1 MDMRIISTDR
11 QSYFD
16 KFRLSTESLSVFY
29 GSGCSAARCSRAPF
43 FLLLRAYPAIMKR
56 KDIKEGIYNA

>member
-29 GSGCSAARCSRAPF
+29 GSGGGGARWTLTPTLFIFR
-43 FLLLRAYPAIMKR
+43 
-56 KDIKEGIYNA
+56 G

>member
-1 MDMRIISTDR
+1 MRIISTDR

-29 GSGCSAARCSRAPF
+29 AVSYTHLTLPTT
-43 FLLLRAYPAIMKR
+43 
-56 KDIKEGIYNA
+56 

>member
-16 KFRLSTESLSVFY
+16 KFRLSTESFSVFC
-29 GSGCSAARCSRAPF
+29 GSGALLQDAAEHPF
-43 FLLLRAYPAIMKR
+43 FFFGLIRL
-56 KDIKEGIYNA
+56 